1 MMAMA
6 LPLNPRTLQVRLSV
20 ITLLIVG
27 LSLLLASYI
36 DRYYMDQ
43 LARENFRTKA
53 VALRSQVELEIRS
66 LADVR
71 NQKAREKQFDALVA
85 RNPDLLLLQLYG
97 LPGRPSGAPELLVSR
112 GEPANGIVE
121 DIPAAVA
128 ETLATGRVASFG
140 HAQTTRH
147 RLSLAVPVSVRHAR
161 VGALYAE
168 FWTGQFDAV
177 LDHHRRWSMMIRFL
191 AGLLIVLAVNGY
203 LYFHVHRPLRTL
215 RSGVA
220 AVGSRDLTASVPVQR
235 QDEIGELAGQF
246 NLMVA
251 QLRAAAQ
258 ENQQLYQALKAAH
271 DDLQQK
277 VADATAELIRRN
289 EELERLNEM
298 LSSAQ
303 RETARVQRL
312 AVLGQIVATVA
323 HKIGTPLTAISGHVQ
338 LLAEDPR
345 MDPAAKQRV
354 RTILG
359 QIDRMSRIVQDLLT
373 LARKPAVNFT
383 PVDMNTVLEQALNL
397 FRPMLDQQRIELL
410 TEFADNLPTVQ
421 GDLLQLQDVFA
432 NLIDNAL
439 EAMPDGGRLQVRTSP
454 WISTDSGTNRV
465 WVAVEIGDTGHG
477 IAPDHLERVFE
488 PFFTT
493 KKAGQGTGLG
503 LAIALESVQLH
514 GGRLS
519 VDSEVG
525 KGSRF
530 LALLPTAE
538 GMPS

>member
-1 MMAMA
+1 
-6 LPLNPRTLQVRLSV
+6 T
-20 ITLLIVG
+20 
-27 LSLLLASYI
+27 
-36 DRYYMDQ
+36 
-43 LARENFRTKA
+43 
-53 VALRSQVELEIRS
+53 
-66 LADVR
+66 
-71 NQKAREKQFDALVA
+71 
-85 RNPDLLLLQLYG
+85 
-97 LPGRPSGAPELLVSR
+97 
-112 GEPANGIVE
+112 
-121 DIPAAVA
+121 
-128 ETLATGRVASFG
+128 RVA
-140 HAQTTRH
+140 
-147 RLSLAVPVSVRHAR
+147 
-161 VGALYAE
+161 ALYAE

-177 LDHHRRWSMMIRFL
+177 LDHHRRWSMIIRFL
-191 AGLLIVLAVNGY
+191 AGLLIVLAVNVY
-203 LYFHVHRPLRTL
+203 LYFHVHRPLRSL

-338 LLAEDPR
+338 LLAEDPQ
-345 MDPAAKQRV
+345 MDPAAKKRV

-373 LARKPAVNFT
+373 LARKPAVGFT

-538 GMPS
+538 GLPS